1 MLTLGI
7 ETSCDET
14 SAALLADGN
23 RVLANIISSQHGIH
37 AAYGGV
43 VPELACRS
51 HIENIRPVVDAALE
65 QAGATLRDIDL
76 IGVTQGPGLVGALLV
91 GLSFAKSLA
100 YGARRPLVGVHHLD
114 GHVSA
119 IFLEDRTVP
128 FPFVALVVSGGH
140 SDLYFCPQ
148 RGHYQVL
155 GRTRDDAAGECFD
168 KVAKMLSLGYPGGPV
183 VDRLAGQGNPDAI
196 HFPRAMQGRDN
207 LDFSFSGV
215 KAAVRSHLLEV
226 RDPDGERFFGDD
238 SFWPPPDVPHWENER
253 NDILASFQ
261 EAVVDSLV
269 GKTVRAAEYT
279 EAEAIAVVGGVACNS
294 ALRRRMA
301 SAGESL
307 GLPVLFPSPV
317 LCTDNAAMIAATA
330 AFRYEACNELY
341 HYPAFLD
348 LDARPNLEVPETVLP
363 ARG

>member
-14 SAALLADGN
+14 SAAVLADGHD
-23 RVLANIISSQHGIH
+23 VLANIISSQHRIH

-51 HIENIRPVVDAALE
+51 HTENIRPVVEAALQ
-65 QAGATLRDIDL
+65 QAGVTLRDIDL
-76 IGVTQGPGLVGALLV
+76 IGVTQGPGLVGALLI

-100 YGARRPLVGVHHLD
+100 YGLGKPLVGVHHLD

-119 IFLEDRTVP
+119 IYLGAEPVP

-140 SDLYFCPQ
+140 SDLYYCPQ
-148 RGHYQVL
+148 RGRYDVL

-183 VDRLAGQGNPDAI
+183 VNRLAEHGNPTAI
-196 HFPRAMQGRDN
+196 HFPRAMQARNN

-215 KAAVRSHLLEV
+215 KAAVRSYLLDAS
-226 RDPDGERFFGDD
+226 DPHGQRFFQDD
-238 SFWPPPDVPHWENER
+238 SFWPLPDTPQWEHER

-261 EAVVDSLV
+261 EAVVDALV
-269 GKTVRAAEYT
+269 SKTVRAVEQT
-279 EAEAIAVVGGVACNS
+279 KAEAIAVVGGVACNT

-301 SAGESL
+301 LAGESL

-317 LCTDNAAMIAATA
+317 LCTDNAAMIAAAA
-330 AFRYEACNELY
+330 AFRYEACRGSY
-341 HYPAFLD
+341 QYPAFLD
-348 LDARPNLEVPETVLP
+348 LDARPNLDVSEMVPVS
-363 ARG
+363 A

>member
-14 SAALLADGN
+14 SAAVLAGSH
-23 RVLANIISSQHGIH
+23 RVLANVISSQHSIH
-37 AAYGGV
+37 SAYGGV

-51 HIENIRPVVDAALE
+51 HTENIRPVLEAALE
-65 QAGATLRDIDL
+65 QAGASLRDIDL
-76 IGVTQGPGLVGALLV
+76 IGVTQGPGLVGALLI

-100 YGARRPLVGVHHLD
+100 YGLGKPLVGVHHLD
-114 GHVSA
+114 GHVNA
-119 IFLEDRTVP
+119 IFLENPTVP

-148 RGHYQVL
+148 RGRYQVL

-183 VDRLAGQGNPDAI
+183 VDRLARHGNPDAVR
-196 HFPRAMQGRDN
+196 FPRAMQGRNN

-215 KAAVRSHLLEV
+215 KAAVRSHLLEAGDANGD
-226 RDPDGERFFGDD
+226 RIFRDD
-238 SFWPPPDVPHWENER
+238 SFWPPPDVPEWEHQR

-294 ALRRRMA
+294 SLRRQMV

-307 GLPVLFPSPV
+307 GLPVIFPSPV
-317 LCTDNAAMIAATA
+317 LCTDNAAMIAAAA
-330 AFRYEACNELY
+330 AFRYQAGNELY

-348 LDARPNLEVPETVLP
+348 LDARPNLEVPETVLS
-363 ARG
+363 AHG

>member
-14 SAALLADGN
+14 SAAVLAGGDE
-23 RVLANIISSQHGIH
+23 VLANIISSQHNIH

-51 HIENIRPVVDAALE
+51 HVENLRPVVDAALE
-65 QAGATLRDIDL
+65 QAGASLADIDL

-100 YGARRPLVGVHHLD
+100 YGIGSPLVGVHHLD
-114 GHVSA
+114 GHVNA
-119 IFLEDRTVP
+119 IYLEKRMVP
-128 FPFVALVVSGGH
+128 FPLVALVVSGGH
-140 SDLYFCPQ
+140 SDLYFCPR

-168 KVAKMLSLGYPGGPV
+168 KVAKMLGLGYPGGPV
-183 VDRLAGQGNPDAI
+183 VDRLARHGNPEAI
-196 HFPRAMQGRDN
+196 HFPRAMQGRNN

-215 KAAVRSHLLEV
+215 KAAVRSHLLEAGNAE
-226 RDPDGERFFGDD
+226 GERYFRDD
-238 SFWPPPDVPHWENER
+238 SFWPLPDVPQWERDR

-269 GKTVRAAEYT
+269 SKTVRAVEHT
-279 EAEAIAVVGGVACNS
+279 DAEAIAVVGGVACNTS
-294 ALRRRMA
+294 LRRRMT

-307 GLPVLFPSPV
+307 GLPVIFPSPV
-317 LCTDNAAMIAATA
+317 LCTDNAAMVAAAA
-330 AFRYEACNELY
+330 AFRYEACNEPY
-341 HYPAFLD
+341 QYPAFLD
-348 LDARPNLEVPETVLP
+348 LDARPNLDVPQTVMT

>member
-14 SAALLADGN
+14 SAAVLVDGDE
-23 RVLANIISSQHGIH
+23 VLANIISSQHSVH

-51 HIENIRPVVDAALE
+51 HVENLRPVVDAALE
-65 QAGATLRDIDL
+65 QAGASLADIDL
-76 IGVTQGPGLVGALLV
+76 IGVTQGPGLVGALLI

-100 YGARRPLVGVHHLD
+100 YGIGKPLVGVHHLD
-114 GHVSA
+114 GHVNA
-119 IFLEDRTVP
+119 IYLENRMVP
-128 FPFVALVVSGGH
+128 LPLVALVVSGGH
-140 SDLYFCPQ
+140 SDLYFCPR
-148 RGHYQVL
+148 RGRYQVL

-183 VDRLAGQGNPDAI
+183 VDRLAGHGNPDAI
-196 HFPRAMQGRDN
+196 HFPRAMQGRNN

-215 KAAVRSHLLEV
+215 KAAVRSYLLEV
-226 RDPDGERFFGDD
+226 SDADGERFFRDD
-238 SFWPPPDVPHWENER
+238 SFWPLPDAPQWESER

-269 GKTVRAAEYT
+269 SKTVRAVEHTA
-279 EAEAIAVVGGVACNS
+279 AEAIAVVGGVACNTS
-294 ALRRRMA
+294 LRRRMT

-307 GLPVLFPSPV
+307 GLPVIFPSPV
-317 LCTDNAAMIAATA
+317 LCTDNAAMVAAAA

-348 LDARPNLEVPETVLP
+348 LDASPNLDVPQSVLS

>member
-14 SAALLADGN
+14 SAAVLADGHD
-23 RVLANIISSQHGIH
+23 VLANIISSQHSIH

-51 HIENIRPVVDAALE
+51 HTENIRPVVEAALV
-65 QAGATLRDIDL
+65 QADVTLRDIDL
-76 IGVTQGPGLVGALLV
+76 IGVTQGPGLVGALLI

-100 YGARRPLVGVHHLD
+100 YGLGKPLVGVHHLD

-119 IFLEDRTVP
+119 IYLGDESVP
-128 FPFVALVVSGGH
+128 CPFVALVVSGGH
-140 SDLYFCPQ
+140 SDLYYCPQ
-148 RGHYQVL
+148 RGRYDVL

-183 VDRLAGQGNPDAI
+183 VDRLAEHGNPAAV
-196 HFPRAMQGRDN
+196 HFPRAMQRRNN

-215 KAAVRSHLLEV
+215 KSAVRSHLLDV
-226 RDPDGERFFGDD
+226 SDLHGQRIFQDD
-238 SFWPPPDVPHWENER
+238 SFWPLPDSPQWEQDR

-261 EAVVDSLV
+261 EAVVDALV
-269 GKTVRAAEYT
+269 SKTIRAVEQT
-279 EAEAIAVVGGVACNS
+279 KAEAIAVVGGVACNT

-301 SAGESL
+301 LAGKSL

-317 LCTDNAAMIAATA
+317 LCTDNAAMIAAAA
-330 AFRYEACNELY
+330 AFRYEACRELY
-341 HYPAFLD
+341 QYPAFLD
-348 LDARPNLEVPETVLP
+348 LDARPNLGISEMVSVST
-363 ARG
+363 

>member
-14 SAALLADGN
+14 SAAILAGG
-23 RVLANIISSQHGIH
+23 REVLANIISSQHAIH
-37 AAYGGV
+37 APYGGV

-51 HIENIRPVVDAALE
+51 HIENIRPVVDAALQ
-65 QAGATLRDIDL
+65 QADVSLADVDL
-76 IGVTQGPGLVGALLV
+76 IGVTQGPGLVGALLI

-100 YGARRPLVGVHHLD
+100 YGLGKPLVGVHHLD

-119 IFLEDRTVP
+119 IYLENRTVP

-140 SDLYFCPQ
+140 SDLYFCPK

-183 VDRLAGQGNPDAI
+183 VDRLARQGKPDSI
-196 HFPRAMQGRDN
+196 HFPRAMQGRNN

-215 KAAVRSHLLEV
+215 KAAVRSHLLEAS
-226 RDPDGERFFGDD
+226 DADGERFFQDD
-238 SFWPPPDVPHWENER
+238 SFWPLPEIPRWEQER

-269 GKTVRAAEYT
+269 SKTVCAAEQT
-279 EAEAIAVVGGVACNS
+279 EAEAIAVVGGVACNTS
-294 ALRRRMA
+294 LRRRMT

-317 LCTDNAAMIAATA
+317 LCTDNAAMIAAAA
-330 AFRYEACNELY
+330 AFRYEACDELY

-348 LDARPNLEVPETVLP
+348 LDARPNLDVPETILS
-363 ARG
+363 GCG

>member
-14 SAALLADGN
+14 SAAVLADGHE
-23 RVLANIISSQHGIH
+23 VLSNIIASQHSIH

-51 HIENIRPVVDAALE
+51 HVENIRPVVDAALV
-65 QAGATLRDIDL
+65 QAGVSLTDIDL
-76 IGVTQGPGLVGALLV
+76 IGVTQGPGLVGALLI

-100 YGARRPLVGVHHLD
+100 YGLGKPLVGVHHLD

-119 IFLEDRTVP
+119 IYLGGRTVP

-148 RGHYQVL
+148 RGRYKVL

-183 VDRLAGQGNPDAI
+183 VDRLASQGDPEAI
-196 HFPRAMQGRDN
+196 HFPRAMKGRSN

-215 KAAVRSHLLEV
+215 KAAIRSHLLEV
-226 RDPDGERFFGDD
+226 SDADGRRVFQDD
-238 SFWPPPDVPHWENER
+238 SFWPLPEAPRWEQER

-269 GKTVRAAEYT
+269 SKTVSAVEHT
-279 EAEAIAVVGGVACNS
+279 EAEAIAVVGGVACNTS
-294 ALRRRMA
+294 LRQRMM
-301 SAGESL
+301 SAGDSL
-307 GLPVLFPSPV
+307 GLPVFFPSPV
-317 LCTDNAAMIAATA
+317 LCTDNAAMIAAAA
-330 AFRYEACNELY
+330 AFRYEASNDLF
-341 HYPAFLD
+341 HYPDFLD
-348 LDARPNLEVPETVLP
+348 LDARPNLEVPETTLSTH
-363 ARG
+363 G

>member
-14 SAALLADGN
+14 SAAVLADGHE
-23 RVLANIISSQHGIH
+23 VLSNIISSQHSIH
-37 AAYGGV
+37 AVYGGV

-51 HIENIRPVVDAALE
+51 HTENIRPVVDAALE
-65 QAGATLRDIDL
+65 QAGVTLTDIDL
-76 IGVTQGPGLVGALLV
+76 IGVTQGPGLVGALLI

-100 YGARRPLVGVHHLD
+100 YGLGKPLVGVHHLD
-114 GHVSA
+114 GHVNA
-119 IFLEDRTVP
+119 IYLGDRTVP

-148 RGHYQVL
+148 RGHYKVL

-168 KVAKMLSLGYPGGPV
+168 KVAKMLSLGYPGGPI
-183 VDRLAGQGNPDAI
+183 VDRLAGHGNPDAI
-196 HFPRAMQGRDN
+196 HFPRAMQARNN

-226 RDPDGERFFGDD
+226 SDADGQRVFRDD
-238 SFWPPPDVPHWENER
+238 SFWPLPEVPQWEHER

-269 GKTVRAAEYT
+269 SKTIRAAEHT
-279 EAEAIAVVGGVACNS
+279 EAEAIAVVGGVACNT
-294 ALRRRMA
+294 ALRERMT

-317 LCTDNAAMIAATA
+317 LCTDNAAMIAAAA
-330 AFRYEACNELY
+330 AFRYEACNELF
-341 HYPAFLD
+341 HYPDFLD
-348 LDARPNLEVPETVLP
+348 LDARPNLEVPETTLS
-363 ARG
+363 AHG

>member
-14 SAALLADGN
+14 SAAVLADGHE
-23 RVLANIISSQHGIH
+23 VLSNIISSQHHIH
-37 AAYGGV
+37 APYGGV

-51 HIENIRPVVDAALE
+51 HTENIRLVVDAALE
-65 QAGATLRDIDL
+65 QAGVSLTELDL
-76 IGVTQGPGLVGALLV
+76 IGVTQGPGLVGALLI

-100 YGARRPLVGVHHLD
+100 YGLDKPLVGVHHLD

-119 IFLEDRTVP
+119 IYLGDRAVP
-128 FPFVALVVSGGH
+128 LPFVALVVSGGH
-140 SDLYFCPQ
+140 SDLYLCRQ
-148 RGHYQVL
+148 RGQYEVL

-168 KVAKMLSLGYPGGPV
+168 KVAKMLSLGYPGGPI
-183 VDRLAGQGNPDAI
+183 VDRLARQGDPDAVR
-196 HFPRAMQGRDN
+196 FPRAMQGRNN

-226 RDPDGERFFGDD
+226 NDADGHPIFRDD
-238 SFWPPPDVPHWENER
+238 SFWPHPQAPQWEQQR

-269 GKTVRAAEYT
+269 SKTLRAAERT
-279 EAEAIAVVGGVACNS
+279 EAEAIAVVGGVACNTS
-294 ALRRRMA
+294 LRHRMM
-301 SAGESL
+301 SAGDSI

-317 LCTDNAAMIAATA
+317 LCTDNAAMIAASA
-330 AFRYEACNELY
+330 AFQYEPVNELY

-348 LDARPNLEVPETVLP
+348 LDARPNLDVPESLLS
-363 ARG
+363 AHG

>member
-14 SAALLADGN
+14 SAAVLADGHE
-23 RVLANIISSQHGIH
+23 VLANIISSQHSIH

-51 HIENIRPVVDAALE
+51 HTENIRPVVDTALQ
-65 QAGATLRDIDL
+65 QAGVSLSDIDL
-76 IGVTQGPGLVGALLV
+76 IGVTQGPGLVGALLI

-100 YGARRPLVGVHHLD
+100 YGLDRPLVGVHHLD

-119 IFLEDRTVP
+119 IYLGNRIVP

-140 SDLYFCPQ
+140 SDLYYCPQ
-148 RGHYQVL
+148 RGHYKVL

-168 KVAKMLSLGYPGGPV
+168 KVAKMLSLGYPGGPL
-183 VDRLAGQGNPDAI
+183 VDRLAKDGNPDAI
-196 HFPRAMQGRDN
+196 HFPRAMQGRNN

-215 KAAVRSHLLEV
+215 KSAVRSHLLEV
-226 RDPDGERFFGDD
+226 SDADGQRVFRDD
-238 SFWPPPDVPHWENER
+238 SFWPLPDVPQWEQER

-269 GKTVRAAEYT
+269 SKTVRAAEHT
-279 EAEAIAVVGGVACNS
+279 EAEAIAVVGGVACNTS
-294 ALRRRMA
+294 LRRRMM

-317 LCTDNAAMIAATA
+317 LCTDNAAMIAAAA

-348 LDARPNLEVPETVLP
+348 LDARPNLDVPETTLS
-363 ARG
+363 AHG

>member
-14 SAALLADGN
+14 SAAVLADGHE
-23 RVLANIISSQHGIH
+23 VLANVISSQHSIH

-51 HIENIRPVVDAALE
+51 HAENIRPVVDAALE
-65 QAGATLRDIDL
+65 QAGASLRDIDL
-76 IGVTQGPGLVGALLV
+76 VGVTQGPGLVGALLI

-100 YGARRPLVGVHHLD
+100 YGLGRPLVGVHHLD

-119 IFLEDRTVP
+119 IFLDNRTVP
-128 FPFVALVVSGGH
+128 FPFVSLVVSGGH

-168 KVAKMLSLGYPGGPV
+168 KIAKMLSLGYPGGPI
-183 VDRLAGQGNPDAI
+183 VDRLAEHGDPEAI
-196 HFPRAMQGRDN
+196 HFPRAMQARNN

-226 RDPDGERFFGDD
+226 SDADGGRLFRDD
-238 SFWPPPDVPHWENER
+238 SFWPLPDVAQWENER

-269 GKTVRAAEYT
+269 SKTVRAAEHT
-279 EAEAIAVVGGVACNS
+279 GAEAIAVVGGVACNTS
-294 ALRRRMA
+294 LRRRMM
-301 SAGESL
+301 SAGETL
-307 GLPVLFPSPV
+307 GLPVLFPAPV
-317 LCTDNAAMIAATA
+317 LCTDNAAMIAAAA
-330 AFRYEACNELY
+330 AFRYEARNELY
-341 HYPAFLD
+341 HYPAFLG
-348 LDARPNLEVPETVLP
+348 LDARPNLDVPETTLSP
-363 ARG
+363 HG

>member
-14 SAALLADGN
+14 SAA
-23 RVLANIISSQHGIH
+23 VLAGDREVLSNVISSQHSIH

-51 HIENIRPVVDAALE
+51 HIENIRPVVDAALA
-65 QAGATLRDIDL
+65 QAGVSLTDIDL
-76 IGVTQGPGLVGALLV
+76 IGVTQGPGLVGALLI

-100 YGARRPLVGVHHLD
+100 YGSGKPLVGVHHLD

-119 IFLEDRTVP
+119 IYLGDRTVP

-148 RGHYQVL
+148 RGHYKVL

-168 KVAKMLSLGYPGGPV
+168 KVAKMLSLGYPGGPI
-183 VDRLAGQGNPDAI
+183 VDRLAGLGNPEAV
-196 HFPRAMQGRDN
+196 HFPRAMQARHN

-215 KAAVRSHLLEV
+215 KAAVRSHLLAV
-226 RDPDGERFFGDD
+226 SGADGQRVFRDD
-238 SFWPPPDVPHWENER
+238 SFWPLPEVPQWEDER

-269 GKTVRAAEYT
+269 SKTIRAAEDT
-279 EAEAIAVVGGVACNS
+279 EAEAIAVVGGVACNTS
-294 ALRRRMA
+294 LRRRMTL
-301 SAGESL
+301 AGESM

-317 LCTDNAAMIAATA
+317 LCTDNAAMIAAAA
-330 AFRYEACNELY
+330 AFRYEASNELF
-341 HYPAFLD
+341 HYPDFLD
-348 LDARPNLEVPETVLP
+348 LDARPNLEVPETTFS
-363 ARG
+363 AHG